1 MNKELLI
8 TLIKKD
14 VNELGI
20 VLEGLLENNN
30 LPKSIINLSIDKAE
44 NIAFCLKQ
52 LLEEN
57 NETTQENPQPINED
71 IAQPIESS
79 FVQEI
84 EVEKDVKIEIEAKHE
99 EIIVEENIEETPIV
113 LEDKEE
119 VIEVEEELSINITE
133 EKNTEETKVLTVA
146 ESVQADISL
155 NEKLQKED
163 TTLGNIISS
172 QKIEDLK
179 QAISI
184 GDRFRFQRELFNG
197 NGELMNKT
205 IADLNNA
212 SSLESALSYVAENFS
227 WDKEDE
233 NAKDFLN
240 LLERKFID

>member
-52 LLEEN
+52 LLGENEQVAQNQVCEKEEEVIIPPMEEKN
-57 NETTQENPQPINED
+57 TETAITEEISIKQTQEGD
-71 IAQPIESS
+71 SS
-79 FVQEI
+79 FVQE
-84 EVEKDVKIEIEAKHE
+84 E
-99 EIIVEENIEETPIV
+99 E
-113 LEDKEE
+113 EDKEE
-119 VIEVEEELSINITE
+119 KKEEKTIIIEKEVSIIHSEQEQETE
-133 EKNTEETKVLTVA
+133 EIKVITVA
-146 ESVQADISL
+146 ESVQVDVSL
-155 NEKLQKED
+155 NEKLHKED
-163 TTLGNIISS
+163 TTLGNIIST

-184 GDRFRFQRELFNG
+184 GDRFRFQRELFGG

-212 SSLESALSYVAENFS
+212 SSLEKALNYISSNFS
-227 WDKEDE
+227 WDNSDE
-233 NAKDFLN
+233 NVKDFLN

>member
-44 NIAFCLKQ
+44 NIASCLKQ

-57 NETTQENPQPINED
+57 AQIPQTQTCTKEEICQEGENNHIQPPEED
-71 IAQPIESS
+71 VVVNIEVKEMQEDVELVSFAKEDVIEIKEESS
-79 FVQEI
+79 ATNTSEQEVK
-84 EVEKDVKIEIEAKHE
+84 EVKII
-99 EIIVEENIEETPIV
+99 
-113 LEDKEE
+113 
-119 VIEVEEELSINITE
+119 
-133 EKNTEETKVLTVA
+133 TVA
-146 ESVQADISL
+146 ESVQVDVSL

-163 TTLGNIISS
+163 NSIGNIISS

-184 GDRFRFQRELFNG
+184 GDRFRFQRELFGG
-197 NGELMNKT
+197 NGEIMNKT
-205 IADLNNA
+205 ITELNNA
-212 SSLESALSYVAENFS
+212 TSLEKALEFISTNFS
-227 WDKEDE
+227 WNEKDD
-233 NAKDFLN
+233 NVKDFLS
-240 LLERKFID
+240 LLERKFIN

>member
-14 VNELGI
+14 VSELGI

-30 LPKSIINLSIDKAE
+30 LPKSILKLSIDKAE
-44 NIAFCLKQ
+44 NIALCLKQ
-52 LLEEN
+52 LLDDDN
-57 NETTQENPQPINED
+57 Q
-71 IAQPIESS
+71 
-79 FVQEI
+79 
-84 EVEKDVKIEIEAKHE
+84 
-99 EIIVEENIEETPIV
+99 IIQNQQSI
-113 LEDKEE
+113 KE
-119 VIEVEEELSINITE
+119 VISQTAENSSKKEVEVEEVVEIELEAKQEEIVVEEKTE
-133 EKNTEETKVLTVA
+133 EVSITQDVETEEVAIEENQPITIDTEKTAEETKVLTVA
-146 ESVQADISL
+146 ESVQIDVSL

-184 GDRFRFQRELFNG
+184 GDRFRFQRELFGG

-212 SSLESALSYVAENFS
+212 SSLEKALSYVAENFKWNS
-227 WDKEDE
+227 EDE
-233 NAKDFLN
+233 NVKDFLN

>member
-44 NIAFCLKQ
+44 NIASCLKQ

-57 NETTQENPQPINED
+57 AQIPQTQTCTKEEICQEGENNHTQSSEED
-71 IAQPIESS
+71 VVVNIEVKEMQEDVELVSFAKEDVIEIKEESS
-79 FVQEI
+79 ATDTSEQEVK
-84 EVEKDVKIEIEAKHE
+84 EVKII
-99 EIIVEENIEETPIV
+99 
-113 LEDKEE
+113 
-119 VIEVEEELSINITE
+119 
-133 EKNTEETKVLTVA
+133 TVA
-146 ESVQADISL
+146 ESVQVDVSL

-163 TTLGNIISS
+163 NSIGNIISS

-184 GDRFRFQRELFNG
+184 GDRFRFQRELFGG
-197 NGELMNKT
+197 NGEIMNKT
-205 IADLNNA
+205 ITELNNA
-212 SSLESALSYVAENFS
+212 TSLEKALEFISTNFS
-227 WDKEDE
+227 WNEKDD
-233 NAKDFLN
+233 NVKDFLS
-240 LLERKFID
+240 LLERKFIN